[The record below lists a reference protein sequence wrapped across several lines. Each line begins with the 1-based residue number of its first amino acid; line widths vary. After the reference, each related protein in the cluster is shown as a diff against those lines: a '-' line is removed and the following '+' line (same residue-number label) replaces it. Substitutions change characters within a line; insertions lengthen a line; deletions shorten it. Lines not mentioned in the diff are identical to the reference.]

1 MFYGYVCQTDLG
13 WLVFVKFYLFLTA
26 VLCFCSAS
34 HFRKVENSFADLHM
48 YLYLCKKTMAV
59 FYKLPI
65 SEITRETELAVSITF
80 TIPTDLHDFYTYL
93 PGQYCTLKLTLDGE
107 EIRRSYSIAEAPGK
121 GTIKV
126 VVKEIKNGVFSS
138 FANRQLKVGQVLEV
152 SKPEGQ
158 FFIETDVH
166 QQRHYAA
173 FVAGSGITPV
183 MSMIE
188 SVLEKEPNSTFVLVY
203 GNKSPKQTI
212 FYEKLHALTLHHLG
226 RLHVHYVFSE
236 AKVEGALFGRIDAST
251 VNFIVKNQY
260 KNTSFDRFFVCGPE
274 AMIQTV
280 SSALKANSV
289 ADDAIAFELFFS
301 AADAKSV
308 QAEGATKI
316 TVLLDDEET
325 TFEMSAKQTLLDA
338 ALKKGLDA
346 PYSCQG
352 GVCSSCLARI
362 THGSAEMKKNS
373 ILTDSEIAEGL
384 VLTCQAHAT
393 SSEIYVDFDDI

>member
-1 MFYGYVCQTDLG
+1 
-13 WLVFVKFYLFLTA
+13 
-26 VLCFCSAS
+26 
-34 HFRKVENSFADLHM
+34 
-48 YLYLCKKTMAV
+48 MAV

-65 SEITRETELAVSITF
+65 VEIQRETDLAVSITF
-80 TIPTDLHDFYTYL
+80 SIPTDLQAFYQYV
-93 PGQYCTLKLTLDGE
+93 PGQYCTLKLTLDGQ

-121 GTIKV
+121 GRLKV
-126 VVKEIKNGVFSS
+126 VVKEIKNGVFSA
-138 FANRQLKVGQVLEV
+138 FANQQLKVGHVLEV
-152 SKPEGQ
+152 GKPEGQ
-158 FFIETDVH
+158 FLLETQAHH
-166 QQRHYAA
+166 QKNYAA

-188 SVLEKEPNSTFVLVY
+188 AVLSHEPNSTFVLVY

-212 FYEKLHALTLHHLG
+212 FYEQLNALSQQHLG

-236 AKVEGALFGRIDAST
+236 AKVEQALFGRIEAST
-251 VNFIVKNQY
+251 VNFILKNQY
-260 KNTSFDRFFVCGPE
+260 KTTSFDRFFLCGPE
-274 AMIQTV
+274 AMIHTV
-280 SSALKANSV
+280 SAALKAQSI
-289 ADDAIAFELFFS
+289 AEEAIAFELFFS

-316 TVLLDDEET
+316 TILLDGEEE

-352 GVCSSCLARI
+352 GVCSSCLARV

-384 VLTCQAHAT
+384 VLTCQAHPT
-393 SSEIYVDFDDI
+393 CDEIYVDFDDV